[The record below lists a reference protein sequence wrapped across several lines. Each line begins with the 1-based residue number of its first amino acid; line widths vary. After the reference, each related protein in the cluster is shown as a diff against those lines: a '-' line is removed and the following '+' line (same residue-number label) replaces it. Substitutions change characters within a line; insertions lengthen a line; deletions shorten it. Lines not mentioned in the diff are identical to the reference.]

1 MIPKSV
7 RAARKKLG
15 RVFSQRCLYL
25 LLALVVLIFVA
36 QVLQAGAHARIVFN
50 ALHLLVLISAIAAV
64 GHSTTSFVL
73 AALLAVPILIFQAL
87 GIYDDDITKLFI
99 SWSFGVAFYLL
110 TLGYLLGYVF
120 REDVIT
126 TDKLYGA
133 AAAYLMLAVLWTYGY
148 NLAQGGVAGAFAA
161 GGDAD
166 RVLGFVELL
175 YFSITVL
182 TSTGFGDIAPLSPL
196 ARALV
201 TLEEIVGVLFVA
213 ILIARLAGIYPPR
226 TRRS

>member
-1 MIPKSV
+1 MPV
-7 RAARKKLG
+7 
-15 RVFSQRCLYL
+15 
-25 LLALVVLIFVA
+25 LV
-36 QVLQAGAHARIVFN
+36 
-50 ALHLLVLISAIAAV
+50 
-64 GHSTTSFVL
+64 
-73 AALLAVPILIFQAL
+73 FQAL
-87 GIYDDDITKLFI
+87 AIYNDDITKLFI

-133 AAAYLMLAVLWTYGY
+133 AAAYLMLAILWTYTFA
-148 NLAQGGVAGAFAA
+148 LAQGGLPGAFLA
-161 GGDAD
+161 GGSAD
-166 RVLGFVELL
+166 RALDFVELL

-196 ARALV
+196 ARAFV